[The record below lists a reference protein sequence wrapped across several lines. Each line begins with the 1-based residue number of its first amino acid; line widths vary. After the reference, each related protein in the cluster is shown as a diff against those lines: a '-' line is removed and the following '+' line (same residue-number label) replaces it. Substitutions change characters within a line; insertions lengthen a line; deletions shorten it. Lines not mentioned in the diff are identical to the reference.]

1 MTEATDTTAMPDD
14 TANTP
19 GAPSAPSGADT
30 PGGASGTDGASA
42 LSGASG
48 MGGPVAR
55 GLPGVQNL
63 PDGPYAPPAPGDPD
77 GLAAFQG
84 LVLRR
89 LDEIREAQRALAGP
103 AGVRRTA
110 GAGAAGPEV
119 ELITGARAIAEG
131 YVRLQRSAR
140 REILALAAGPV
151 VAVPAA
157 ANSGQREAMRA
168 GVRYRVVYDRDALA
182 LSDSDTPPLL
192 EHWASLGEE
201 MRVAFGL
208 PLKLVLVDRSAA
220 LVVPLAADAPE
231 GTSADTG
238 EGPPEGAPEAAR
250 HPGEEHGFPAGEE
263 YGSAAGEEHVPEAGE
278 EAAVPTATVLRSR
291 PLLDAL
297 GWIFDRVWDSAL
309 PVPAVIAAAVDG
321 PLTAD
326 DRRLLTLLLNG
337 YTDQAIGSQ
346 LGVSERTV
354 QRRVRRLL
362 ALAGAR
368 SRLQLGWHAAR
379 HHWL

>member
-1 MTEATDTTAMPDD
+1 MTE
-14 TANTP
+14 
-19 GAPSAPSGADT
+19 
-30 PGGASGTDGASA
+30 
-42 LSGASG
+42 
-48 MGGPVAR
+48 
-55 GLPGVQNL
+55 VQNGCRQG
-63 PDGPYAPPAPGDPD
+63 PD
-77 GLAAFQG
+77 AFEG
-84 LVLRR
+84 LVLQR
-89 LDEIREAQRALAGP
+89 LDEIRRALRVAETGPPPPGVP
-103 AGVRRTA
+103 AGSDV
-110 GAGAAGPEV
+110 EV
-119 ELITGARAIAEG
+119 VTGARAIAER
-131 YVRLQRSAR
+131 YQALQRSAR
-140 REILALAAGPV
+140 REILALSAGPV

-168 GVRYRVVYDRDALA
+168 GVRYRVVYERDALA
-182 LSDSDTPPLL
+182 LTDSDTPPLL

-208 PLKLVLVDRSAA
+208 PLKLVLVDRVRA
-220 LVVPLAADAPE
+220 LVVPLADATD
-231 GTSADTG
+231 GTGGGAVGTGGTDGTGGAG
-238 EGPPEGAPEAAR
+238 EG
-250 HPGEEHGFPAGEE
+250 GE
-263 YGSAAGEEHVPEAGE
+263 
-278 EAAVPTATVLRSR
+278 PTATVLRSR

-309 PVPAVIAAAVDG
+309 PVPVALAAAVDG
-321 PLTAD
+321 PLTTE

-362 ALAGAR
+362 ALAGVR

>member
-1 MTEATDTTAMPDD
+1 MTEATDTTAIPDA
-14 TANTP
+14 TADTP
-19 GAPSAPSGADT
+19 GAPSAPSR
-30 PGGASGTDGASA
+30 ASGMD
-42 LSGASG
+42 GASG

-55 GLPGVQNL
+55 GLPGAHAL
-63 PDGPYAPPAPGDPD
+63 PDGPYASPAPGAPD

-103 AGVRRTA
+103 AGARRTA
-110 GAGAAGPEV
+110 GAEAAGPEV
-119 ELITGARAIAEG
+119 ELITGTRAIAEG

-140 REILALAAGPV
+140 REILALATGPV

-231 GTSADTG
+231 GATADTG
-238 EGPPEGAPEAAR
+238 EGPPGGAPEAAR
-250 HPGEEHGFPAGEE
+250 RADEA

-278 EAAVPTATVLRSR
+278 EAAGPTATVLRSR

-309 PVPAVIAAAVDG
+309 PVPAAIAAAVDG

>member
-1 MTEATDTTAMPDD
+1 MTDVQGWYRQGPD
-14 TANTP
+14 
-19 GAPSAPSGADT
+19 
-30 PGGASGTDGASA
+30 
-42 LSGASG
+42 
-48 MGGPVAR
+48 
-55 GLPGVQNL
+55 
-63 PDGPYAPPAPGDPD
+63 
-77 GLAAFQG
+77 AFEG

-89 LDEIREAQRALAGP
+89 LDEIRRALRVAEPGAVP
-103 AGVRRTA
+103 EPEGAAAEPAVEVVAGVR
-110 GAGAAGPEV
+110 AAAEPPDVEV
-119 ELITGARAIAEG
+119 VAGARAIADR
-131 YVRLQRSAR
+131 YVALQRSAR

-157 ANSGQREAMRA
+157 DNSGQREAMRA

-182 LSDSDTPPLL
+182 LTDSDTPPLL

-208 PLKLVLVDRSAA
+208 PLKLVLVDRARA
-220 LVVPLAADAPE
+220 LVVPLTDGAD
-231 GTSADTG
+231 G
-238 EGPPEGAPEAAR
+238 EPR
-250 HPGEEHGFPAGEE
+250 
-263 YGSAAGEEHVPEAGE
+263 
-278 EAAVPTATVLRSR
+278 ATVLRSR

-309 PVPAVIAAAVDG
+309 PVPVAIAAAVDG
-321 PLTAD
+321 PLTPA

-337 YTDQAIGSQ
+337 YTDQAIGAQ

-362 ALAGAR
+362 ALAGVR

>member
-1 MTEATDTTAMPDD
+1 MTDVQDGHRQGPD
-14 TANTP
+14 
-19 GAPSAPSGADT
+19 
-30 PGGASGTDGASA
+30 
-42 LSGASG
+42 
-48 MGGPVAR
+48 
-55 GLPGVQNL
+55 
-63 PDGPYAPPAPGDPD
+63 
-77 GLAAFQG
+77 AFEG

-89 LDEIREAQRALAGP
+89 LDEIRRALRVTEPGAVP
-103 AGVRRTA
+103 APD
-110 GAGAAGPEV
+110 GAAAEPPDVEV
-119 ELITGARAIAEG
+119 VAGARAIAER
-131 YVRLQRSAR
+131 YVALQRSAR

-157 ANSGQREAMRA
+157 DNSGQREAMRA

-182 LSDSDTPPLL
+182 LTDSDTPPLL

-208 PLKLVLVDRSAA
+208 PLKLVLVDRARA
-220 LVVPLAADAPE
+220 LVVPLTDGAD
-231 GTSADTG
+231 G
-238 EGPPEGAPEAAR
+238 EPR
-250 HPGEEHGFPAGEE
+250 
-263 YGSAAGEEHVPEAGE
+263 
-278 EAAVPTATVLRSR
+278 ATVLRSR

-309 PVPAVIAAAVDG
+309 PVPVAVAAAVDG
-321 PLTAD
+321 PLTPE

-337 YTDQAIGSQ
+337 YTDQAIGTQ

-362 ALAGAR
+362 ALAGVR

>member
-1 MTEATDTTAMPDD
+1 MTDVQGWYRQGPD
-14 TANTP
+14 
-19 GAPSAPSGADT
+19 
-30 PGGASGTDGASA
+30 
-42 LSGASG
+42 
-48 MGGPVAR
+48 
-55 GLPGVQNL
+55 
-63 PDGPYAPPAPGDPD
+63 
-77 GLAAFQG
+77 AFEG

-89 LDEIREAQRALAGP
+89 LDEIRRALRVAEPGAVP
-103 AGVRRTA
+103 APEGAAAEPPVEVVA
-110 GAGAAGPEV
+110 GARAAAEPPDVEV
-119 ELITGARAIAEG
+119 VAGARAIAER
-131 YVRLQRSAR
+131 YAALQRSAR

-157 ANSGQREAMRA
+157 DNSGQREAMRA

-182 LSDSDTPPLL
+182 LTDSDTPPLL

-208 PLKLVLVDRSAA
+208 PLKLVLVDRARA
-220 LVVPLAADAPE
+220 LVVPLTDGAD
-231 GTSADTG
+231 G
-238 EGPPEGAPEAAR
+238 EPR
-250 HPGEEHGFPAGEE
+250 
-263 YGSAAGEEHVPEAGE
+263 
-278 EAAVPTATVLRSR
+278 ATVLRSR

-309 PVPAVIAAAVDG
+309 PVPVAIAAAVDG
-321 PLTAD
+321 PLTPA

-337 YTDQAIGSQ
+337 YTDQAIGAQ

-362 ALAGAR
+362 ALAGVR

>member
-1 MTEATDTTAMPDD
+1 MAESTG
-14 TANTP
+14 TP
-19 GAPSAPSGADT
+19 GMSDGPRR
-30 PGGASGTDGASA
+30 PGGTGGAGKPGGSGRPDGSGTERPHEPGGS
-42 LSGASG
+42 
-48 MGGPVAR
+48 GGPGESGGSGRPDEPGRAGGPDEPGGSGRLAR
-55 GLPGVQNL
+55 PAGSAGPDEPGGSGRL
-63 PDGPYAPPAPGDPD
+63 CEPGTAPVE
-77 GLAAFQG
+77 LAAFQG

-89 LDEIREAQRALAGP
+89 LDEIREAQRAALADP
-103 AGVRRTA
+103 TRTA
-110 GAGAAGPEV
+110 HPAAAPDAPDV
-119 ELITGARAIAEG
+119 ELVTGARAIAARYRG
-131 YVRLQRSAR
+131 LQRTAR

-168 GVRYRVVYDRDALA
+168 GVRYRVVYERDALA
-182 LSDSDTPPLL
+182 LTDSDTPPLL

-208 PLKLVLVDRSAA
+208 PLKLVLVDRATA
-220 LVVPLAADAPE
+220 LVVPLAAAGPEDGPEDGPGEPRNPE
-231 GTSADTG
+231 GDG
-238 EGPPEGAPEAAR
+238 EG
-250 HPGEEHGFPAGEE
+250 
-263 YGSAAGEEHVPEAGE
+263 
-278 EAAVPTATVLRSR
+278 AVPTATVLRSR

-309 PVPAVIAAAVDG
+309 PVPAALAAAVDG
-321 PLTAD
+321 PLTAH

>member
-1 MTEATDTTAMPDD
+1 MTDVQSWYRQGPD
-14 TANTP
+14 
-19 GAPSAPSGADT
+19 
-30 PGGASGTDGASA
+30 
-42 LSGASG
+42 
-48 MGGPVAR
+48 
-55 GLPGVQNL
+55 
-63 PDGPYAPPAPGDPD
+63 
-77 GLAAFQG
+77 AFEG
-84 LVLRR
+84 LVLQR
-89 LDEIREAQRALAGP
+89 LDEIRRALRVAEPGAVP
-103 AGVRRTA
+103 EPEGAAAETAVEVVA
-110 GAGAAGPEV
+110 GAGAAAEPPDVEV
-119 ELITGARAIAEG
+119 VAGARAIAER
-131 YVRLQRSAR
+131 YVALQRSAR

-157 ANSGQREAMRA
+157 DNSGQREAMRA

-182 LSDSDTPPLL
+182 LTDSDTPPLL

-208 PLKLVLVDRSAA
+208 PLKLVLVDRARA
-220 LVVPLAADAPE
+220 LVVPLTDGAD
-231 GTSADTG
+231 G
-238 EGPPEGAPEAAR
+238 EPR
-250 HPGEEHGFPAGEE
+250 
-263 YGSAAGEEHVPEAGE
+263 
-278 EAAVPTATVLRSR
+278 ATVLRSR

-309 PVPAVIAAAVDG
+309 PVPVAIAAAVDG
-321 PLTAD
+321 PLTPA

-337 YTDQAIGSQ
+337 YTDQAIGAQ

-362 ALAGAR
+362 ALAGVR

>member
-1 MTEATDTTAMPDD
+1 MTD
-14 TANTP
+14 
-19 GAPSAPSGADT
+19 
-30 PGGASGTDGASA
+30 
-42 LSGASG
+42 
-48 MGGPVAR
+48 
-55 GLPGVQNL
+55 VQNRCGEG
-63 PDGPYAPPAPGDPD
+63 PDP
-77 GLAAFQG
+77 FEG

-89 LDEIREAQRALAGP
+89 LDEIRQALRCAETGPPPPGTLAGTD
-103 AGVRRTA
+103 V
-110 GAGAAGPEV
+110 EV
-119 ELITGARAIAEG
+119 VTGAPAIAER
-131 YVRLQRSAR
+131 YAALQRSAR
-140 REILALAAGPV
+140 REILALSAGPA

-168 GVRYRVVYDRDALA
+168 GVRYRVVYERDTLTH
-182 LSDSDTPPLL
+182 SDTPPLL

-208 PLKLVLVDRSAA
+208 PLKVVLVDRARA
-220 LVVPLAADAPE
+220 LVVPLVDDE
-231 GTSADTG
+231 R
-238 EGPPEGAPEAAR
+238 EGAPGKDDE
-250 HPGEEHGFPAGEE
+250 
-263 YGSAAGEEHVPEAGE
+263 
-278 EAAVPTATVLRSR
+278 PTATVLRSR
-291 PLLDAL
+291 PLIDAL

-309 PVPAVIAAAVDG
+309 PVPVALAAAVDG
-321 PLTAD
+321 PLTAE

-362 ALAGAR
+362 ALAGVR